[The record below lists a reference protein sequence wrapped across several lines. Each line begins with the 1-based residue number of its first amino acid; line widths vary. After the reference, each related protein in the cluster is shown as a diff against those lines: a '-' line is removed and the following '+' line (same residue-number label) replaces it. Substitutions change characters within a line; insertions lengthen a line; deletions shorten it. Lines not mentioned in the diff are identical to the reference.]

1 MQVLHTKLSF
11 EFSIGHPG
19 MWFMQKWKKS
29 GSLLQLCLRDKSDLR
44 KCFLYK
50 LSQRSTL
57 HYFKNVLLCGSSQDR
72 YVPAHSARMELCK
85 AAVRDN
91 SILGAVYRYKQE
103 FYLLISISNHF
114 FSFSWFDYSEM
125 IHNILSP
132 MLARTD
138 LTFIRYDIQ
147 HALPNTANA
156 LIGRAAHIAVLDS
169 ELFIEKF
176 LLVAGLKYFR

>member
-1 MQVLHTKLSF
+1 
-11 EFSIGHPG
+11 
-19 MWFMQKWKKS
+19 MQKWKKS

-91 SILGAVYRYKQE
+91 SILGAVYRYE
-103 FYLLISISNHF
+103 NRSRRSHASINFHFVFRIHFLIAFVLLYFH
-114 FSFSWFDYSEM
+114 
-125 IHNILSP
+125 L
-132 MLARTD
+132 R
-138 LTFIRYDIQ
+138 LT
-147 HALPNTANA
+147 
-156 LIGRAAHIAVLDS
+156 V
-169 ELFIEKF
+169 K
-176 LLVAGLKYFR
+176 